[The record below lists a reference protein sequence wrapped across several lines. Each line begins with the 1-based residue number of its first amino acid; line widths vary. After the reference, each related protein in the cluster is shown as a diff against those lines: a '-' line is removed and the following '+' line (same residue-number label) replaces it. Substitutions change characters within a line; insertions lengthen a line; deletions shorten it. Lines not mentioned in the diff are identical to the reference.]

1 MRLFP
6 VTSVQLR
13 SPDSVSRALNL
24 VAEHVAGFRSLIR
37 PYPTQ
42 SPRCVSGWAG
52 GEGSGAARRFPSSL
66 RVSAAPVR
74 CFPCSAPRAPV
85 HELGPPRAGVREP
98 SVSKDAASL
107 VKAFPGLYAYSVE
120 TNSRADPL
128 SSFFSHTSLPS
139 PPSPGRT
146 ALAGLCLWDFTRLK
160 TAGGNF
166 CLRLHHPP
174 FLPSLS
180 A

>member
-42 SPRCVSGWAG
+42 SPRCVSWWAG
-52 GEGSGAARRFPSSL
+52 GEGSGAAGRFPSSL

-128 SSFFSHTSLPS
+128 SSFFSHTSLPF
-139 PPSPGRT
+139 GDNAT
-146 ALAGLCLWDFTRLK
+146 ALPWENSS
-160 TAGGNF
+160 GGF
-166 CLRLHHPP
+166 MFVRFH
-174 FLPSLS
+174 
-180 A
+180 

>member
-1 MRLFP
+1 M
-6 VTSVQLR
+6 
-13 SPDSVSRALNL
+13 
-24 VAEHVAGFRSLIR
+24 AGFRSLIR

-42 SPRCVSGWAG
+42 SPRGVSGWG
-52 GEGSGAARRFPSSL
+52 GGGRGGGRGEGEGEGEERSGAAGRFPSSL

-98 SVSKDAASL
+98 RVSKDAASL

-128 SSFFSHTSLPS
+128 SSFFSHTSLPFGDNATS
-139 PPSPGRT
+139 LPWENSS
-146 ALAGLCLWDFTRLK
+146 
-160 TAGGNF
+160 GGF
-166 CLRLHHPP
+166 MFVGFH
-174 FLPSLS
+174 
-180 A
+180 